1 MFSKTFFLQ
10 ADPDFFEYFIN
21 HPLISIGA
29 IILAIGFLEI
39 GSKFLK
45 WIELTIKDDFICKIL
60 IILSMIGLLFLYFAI
75 IHQFKEY

>member
-1 MFSKTFFLQ
+1 MFLNVFFLQ
-10 ADPDFFEYFIN
+10 ADPEIFEYFIN

-45 WIELTIKDDFICKIL
+45 WIELTIKDEFICKIL
-60 IILSMIGLLFLYFAI
+60 IILSMIGLVFLYFAI
-75 IHQFKEY
+75 VYQFKEN